1 MNFKKKSSTAVPR
14 TRPHFAGHSVDSRG
28 AFIAPTARRGNR
40 QSATQANA
48 ASIVS
53 VPRPT
58 LRLCRWGLAGLLQGA
73 LFTACFPAAAQTQDP
88 SPYDSPRYPSAAPG
102 ADTTVRRSPA
112 TRSDVFVDTAP
123 DTYTVV
129 PGDTLWG
136 IAGRFLKQPWRW
148 PEIWQMNRDQ
158 IRNPHWIYPGQTI
171 VLDRLTGT
179 MRLSTGAARNGT
191 VKLSPQVRVEASRNA
206 IPSIPPEAI
215 EPYLT
220 QPLIVESATMMNAPR
235 VVASRERV
243 VLGTGDIAYVGGIT
257 DPSVSIYQLFRP
269 GRELRD
275 PDTGTVIAY
284 QADYLGTAQVSR
296 PGNPATLTI
305 TSSKMEINVGDRLV
319 AATKP
324 VVVSYVPHAPANPVS
339 GRIIS
344 IYSGV
349 ASAGPS
355 MVVAVNRGADDGL
368 EVGTVLAIKTFG
380 RTIVDRTNG
389 VREVMTL
396 PEERKGLLFIF
407 RVFNHVAYGLITSS
421 GEPVGVGDSV
431 TQP

>member
-1 MNFKKKSSTAVPR
+1 MRFEKKSSTGTRRSGSQITRPSSGPR
-14 TRPHFAGHSVDSRG
+14 TMSTLENP
-28 AFIAPTARRGNR
+28 IAAALRNR
-40 QSATQANA
+40 
-48 ASIVS
+48 
-53 VPRPT
+53 
-58 LRLCRWGLAGLLQGA
+58 RWGRALVLQGVLLGA
-73 LFTACFPAAAQTQDP
+73 CGTTAHAQGSG
-88 SPYDSPRYPSAAPG
+88 SPYDSPRYPSATPASES
-102 ADTTVRRSPA
+102 TVRRSPSA
-112 TRSDVFVDTAP
+112 SSDVFVDSAP
-123 DTYTVV
+123 DTYAVV
-129 PGDTLWG
+129 RGDTLWG

-148 PEIWQMNRDQ
+148 PQIWQINREQ
-158 IRNPHWIYPGQTI
+158 IRDPHWIYPGQVI

-179 MRLSTGAARNGT
+179 MRLSTGSGGSGA
-191 VKLSPQVRVEASRNA
+191 VKLSPQVRVEAGREA

-220 QPLIVESATMMNAPR
+220 QPLIVETATMNDAPR
-235 VVASRERV
+235 VIASRQRV
-243 VLGTGDIAYVGGIT
+243 ILGSGDTAYVAGIV
-257 DPSVSIYQLFRP
+257 DPSVTIYQLFRP

-275 PDTGTVIAY
+275 PDTGAVVAF
-284 QADYLGTAQVSR
+284 QSDYLGTAQLTR
-296 PGNPATLTI
+296 PGNPATITI
-305 TSSKMEINVGDRLV
+305 TSSKMEINAGDRLV
-319 AATKP
+319 PATKP
-324 VVVSYVPHAPANPVS
+324 VVINYVPHAPAQPVT

-355 MVVAVNRGADDGL
+355 MVVAVNRGVDDGL
-368 EVGTVLAIKTFG
+368 EVGTVLAIKSFG

-389 VREVMTL
+389 VRELITL